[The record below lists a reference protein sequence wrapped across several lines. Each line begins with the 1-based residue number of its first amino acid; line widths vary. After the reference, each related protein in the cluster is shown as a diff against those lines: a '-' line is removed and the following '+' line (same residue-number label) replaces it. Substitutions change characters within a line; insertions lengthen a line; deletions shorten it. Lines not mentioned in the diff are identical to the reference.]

1 MDTSERC
8 YNRGSKYAKS
18 GVQSNDR
25 RRSLSPFAAPSPF
38 PYIFAFITICFFH
51 RGNRMGSYGTYSLH
65 ALKNPASLMM
75 LGGFVM
81 ISLISGNP
89 IPIIAGLGVK
99 ILFVAGAP
107 MIPAWRRR
115 VDAETDHR
123 LRLESERKAKELL
136 RRLPDDDQQR
146 YRSLMDTAVSIR
158 ENYARYN
165 ETSRS
170 FLDQISE
177 RLDDMLLRYLRMLIA
192 KNNYSGHI
200 AGTTEEDLSARIAT
214 LRTEIDEA
222 EERIRPLKEKQ
233 LHILEQRREKLG
245 KAKRDSALL
254 DEQIVTL
261 EQLMQLLREQAIT
274 MKNPDEM
281 NAQLDSLMG
290 EIETTEHTVTAL
302 ESSFENLFDRE
313 LQAAE
318 QEQQRLQ
325 SDHQ

>member
-1 MDTSERC
+1 
-8 YNRGSKYAKS
+8 
-18 GVQSNDR
+18 
-25 RRSLSPFAAPSPF
+25 
-38 PYIFAFITICFFH
+38 
-51 RGNRMGSYGTYSLH
+51 MGSYGTYSLH